1 VRWIG
6 PAGVI
11 LLALAGC
18 GREQVVRAPAP
29 AGGSAPLVRKVDDF
43 PLYEYTDRAPSPD
56 VYVQADTTGWACTVF
71 VAAGSGIVGRN
82 FDFNDQ
88 PALILHHRPPG
99 AYASVSMIDTEYL
112 GLDREHIDEIAPE
125 RLARAARIPFDGM
138 NEKGLVVTM
147 AQVPQARSPDQPKTT
162 GQLGVMRLALDQA
175 ANVDE
180 AIAIFEK
187 TAIDFSG
194 DPPLH
199 YLVADPSGAS
209 AVIEY
214 IDGKVHVIRGGR
226 VITNFVLTGST
237 PDERAHDR
245 RYHTAAAALAAAGGK
260 LDSAQTLD
268 LLERVR
274 QKITRWSVAYDM
286 RHRTLEVVMGQR
298 YGRVLRFSV

>member
-6 PAGVI
+6 LAGVV
-11 LLALAGC
+11 LALAGC
-18 GREQVVRAPAP
+18 GSSKVVPV
-29 AGGSAPLVRKVDDF
+29 SSSSPLRKVDDF

-56 VYVQADTTGWACTVF
+56 VYVQADMTGWACTVF
-71 VAAGSGIVGRN
+71 VAAESGIVGRN

-99 AYASVSMIDTEYL
+99 AYASVSMVDMEYL
-112 GLDREHIDEIAPE
+112 GLDRDHIDEISAKT
-125 RLARAARIPFDGM
+125 LSRAARIPFDGM

-162 GQLGVMRLALDQA
+162 GQLGVMRLALDHA

-180 AIAIFEK
+180 AIAIFRR
-187 TAIDFSG
+187 TGIDFEG

-199 YLVADPSGAS
+199 YLIADPSGAS

-214 IDGKVHVIRGGR
+214 IDGKVHVLRHGQ

-237 PDERAHDR
+237 PEERAHDR
-245 RYHTAAAALAAAGGK
+245 RYHTATTALAAAGGRM
-260 LDSAQTLD
+260 SSSQTLD
-268 LLERVR
+268 LLKRVR

-298 YGRVLRFSV
+298 YERVLRFSV